1 MKLGLVH
8 AYARAN
14 MLLMCVGVFVS
25 YDRGVAHLIN
35 LDLSATVIAQMR
47 ARYNTTTN
55 AAGGTSASGISL
67 ACASSSANQHQQQ
80 QNENRHYRPGLRF
93 VQVPR
98 RPASSLTNSILT
110 Y

>member
-1 MKLGLVH
+1 MKRGLVH

-80 QNENRHYRPGLRF
+80 QNKNRHYRPGLRF